1 LHRTVHERRF
11 QNRQSSGSKND
22 GSRRNDLNLF
32 KTLSKYKIMLQINLS
47 PITDLQGCSIIQLAI
62 LLIDTPVED
71 VAERMRNKLGKDYTV
86 AYSSYSINIENTIS
100 GFFIDLQG
108 FLN

>member
-1 LHRTVHERRF
+1 
-11 QNRQSSGSKND
+11 
-22 GSRRNDLNLF
+22 
-32 KTLSKYKIMLQINLS
+32 MLQINLS
-47 PITDLQGCSIIQLAI
+47 PINDLQSCSIIQLAI

-86 AYSSYSINIENTIS
+86 AYSSYSINIENTIT